1 MRGIVFYKNRDAGL
15 EQFYNIKENYE
26 YFLRIKC
33 VNIQLRQDGSA
44 SMSFENGD
52 QWILLGTDFC
62 CRGRRANVAYI
73 ERSISEEV
81 LKALIAPMITA
92 YPYQAIH
99 LYGDGNLCIQS
110 CKEDK

>member
-15 EQFYNIKENYE
+15 EQFYKIKENYE
-26 YFLRIKC
+26 YFHIKC
-33 VNIQLRQDGSA
+33 VNMKDGAS

-52 QWILLGTDFC
+52 HWILLGTDCC

>member
-1 MRGIVFYKNRDAGL
+1 MRGIVFYKNRDVGL
-15 EQFYNIKENYE
+15 EQFYKIKENYE
-26 YFLRIKC
+26 YFHIKC
-33 VNIQLRQDGSA
+33 VNIQLTRSGSS

-52 QWILLGTDFC
+52 HWILLGTNFC

-81 LKALIAPMITA
+81 LNTLIMPTITA

-110 CKEDK
+110 YKEDK